1 MKTHRSCSSG
11 FTLTELLTVVV
22 IIGILAGV
30 LMLVFGSNADKADA
44 LRYANELDSMRSAI
58 VMYANENRRRGF
70 DPLSPET
77 EDIEIINGANAFL
90 DKTPNGNFKIIRP
103 SGEREVLIGLDIV
116 NPSSGL
122 ASALNELVK
131 KSGLYISVSGGTYTL
146 SMKIK

>member
-44 LRYANELDSMRSAI
+44 LRHVNELDSMRSAI
-58 VMYANENRRRGF
+58 VMYVNENRRRGF
-70 DPLSPET
+70 DPLSEA
-77 EDIEIINGANAFL
+77 DNVIINGANAFL
-90 DKTPNGNFKIIRP
+90 DKTPNGNFSIIR
-103 SGEREVLIGLDIV
+103 STDGVLIGLDIV

-131 KSGLYISVSGGTYTL
+131 KSGLYVSVSGGTYTL